1 MQSVL
6 KKTLGF
12 VTLATLISSCG
23 MIDGRS
29 DGKRIATASS
39 DVPDSAGAAVPVPE
53 AEDDG
58 MTAQNVI
65 THDEVGYA
73 SWYGAELRGQPAA
86 SGEPFNPEG
95 FTAAHPTLPV
105 PSYVEVTHLDTGKTI
120 VVRINDRGPSTK
132 GRAIDLSEGAAR
144 LLGIGDKGT
153 APVRIRRVNP
163 PDQEKVALRMGQKGS
178 DRLDTPTSLLTVLR
192 KKLGTGGPVPLAA
205 PAVRQAAAPPSVVRK
220 PVTMLPPVAQEQMND
235 DGFVIEQAGVSYPA
249 QRTASAQRP
258 ASRPAPARRAGT
270 TYDAPSSSGGFV
282 TEDAGQRS
290 SAGGDGYFIQVAAFG
305 NEARARATAG
315 QVGAGIVRA
324 GTIWRVRKGP
334 FATESAARAALG
346 SVTAKGYRDA
356 RITR

>member
-6 KKTLGF
+6 KKTFGF
-12 VTLATLISSCG
+12 VTLATLIASCG
-23 MIDGRS
+23 MIGGRS

-39 DVPDSAGAAVPVPE
+39 GIPDSSGGMMPVPE
-53 AEDDG
+53 AENDG

-73 SWYGAELRGQPAA
+73 SWYGAELRGQPTA

-120 VVRINDRGPSTK
+120 VVRINDRGPSAK
-132 GRAIDLSEGAAR
+132 GRAIDLSEGAAQQ
-144 LLGIGDKGT
+144 LGIGDKGT

-163 PDQEKVALRMGQKGS
+163 PDQEKAALRMGQKGS
-178 DRLDTPTSLLTVLR
+178 DRLDTPTTLLTVLR
-192 KKLGTGGPVPLAA
+192 KKLGTGGPVPLAT
-205 PAVRQAAAPPSVVRK
+205 PAVRQTALPPSLAQKRVASR
-220 PVTMLPPVAQEQMND
+220 PPVAQQDLSD
-235 DGFVIEQAGVSYPA
+235 DGFIIEQAGASYPA
-249 QRTASAQRP
+249 QRAV
-258 ASRPAPARRAGT
+258 SRPAPSRHAGT
-270 TYDAPSSSGGFV
+270 TYDAPSSSQGFV
-282 TEDAGQRS
+282 TEEAGQRS
-290 SAGGDGYFIQVAAFG
+290 GAFNPGYFIQVAAFG
-305 NEARARATAG
+305 NESRARATAG